1 MNYYLL
7 IYHVADDYLARRAE
21 FRKEHLQLAEEAHKR
36 GELLLGG
43 ALEDP
48 PDQALLLFR
57 TDDSE
62 GIKDF
67 ILKDPYVRN
76 GIVKSWEIRLWN
88 VVVGENA
95 ADPV

>member
-21 FRKEHLQLAEEAHKR
+21 FRNEHLQLAEEAHKR

-43 ALEDP
+43 ALADP

-57 TDDSE
+57 TNDTE
-62 GIKDF
+62 HIRDF

-76 GIVKSWEIRLWN
+76 GIVKNWEIRLWN
-88 VVVGENA
+88 VVVGGNA
-95 ADPV
+95 ADPF